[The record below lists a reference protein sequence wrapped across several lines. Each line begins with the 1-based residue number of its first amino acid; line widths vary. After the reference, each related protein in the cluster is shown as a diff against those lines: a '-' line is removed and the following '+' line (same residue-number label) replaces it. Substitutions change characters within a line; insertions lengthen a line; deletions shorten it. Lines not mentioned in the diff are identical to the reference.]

1 MIFSFH
7 IQSIY
12 GSKLNIVS
20 IEYSFQKVDD
30 ENFKLCETYAFNR
43 IVTHKFLSVNSHEV
57 RRRIDGIAERFMAD
71 NYTQHGEKLKELV
84 KEFATN
90 PLCTNHYELDV
101 QWSIIQFLVG
111 VSKNPV
117 AALSENK
124 NSIKLADLDIDDD
137 HDNDSTP
144 NRRRSSAMYELL
156 NSLMQHNIPTIRD
169 ETSKSIVTGDNDD
182 DTDLSVSVAIIS

>member
-1 MIFSFH
+1 MIHDNKFHIVLFPYSFH
-7 IQSIY
+7 QD
-12 GSKLNIVS
+12 
-20 IEYSFQKVDD
+20 DD

-57 RRRIDGIAERFMAD
+57 RRRIEGIAERFMAD

-84 KEFATN
+84 KEFVAN

-101 QWSIIQFLVG
+101 QWSIIQFLLG

-124 NSIKLADLDIDDD
+124 NSIKLTDLEIDDD
-137 HDNDSTP
+137 DDDNDITP
-144 NRRRSSAMYELL
+144 NRRRSSAMHELL
-156 NSLMQHNIPTIRD
+156 NSLMQHSNGT
-169 ETSKSIVTGDNDD
+169 
-182 DTDLSVSVAIIS
+182 